1 MAARIDTSEAVRELL
16 EALGGGFRPCARIL
30 GTSHTA
36 LWHALEGERPPP
48 TLDTLA
54 RWATRAKEEA
64 GIRFQFTV
72 EPGGSFVWSISI
84 DESQD

>member
-1 MAARIDTSEAVRELL
+1 MPARIDTTEAVRELL

-64 GIRFQFTV
+64 GILLEFTV
-72 EPGGSFVWSISI
+72 EPGGSFEWSISI
-84 DESQD
+84 DESQN

>member
-1 MAARIDTSEAVRELL
+1 MSDRIDTTDAVKELI
-16 EALGGGFRPCARIL
+16 EALGGGYRPCARIL

-36 LWHALEGERPPP
+36 LWHALEGQRPPP

-64 GIRFQFTV
+64 GILLRFQVGPEGFF
-72 EPGGSFVWSISI
+72 EWSVSI
-84 DESQD
+84 DESSN